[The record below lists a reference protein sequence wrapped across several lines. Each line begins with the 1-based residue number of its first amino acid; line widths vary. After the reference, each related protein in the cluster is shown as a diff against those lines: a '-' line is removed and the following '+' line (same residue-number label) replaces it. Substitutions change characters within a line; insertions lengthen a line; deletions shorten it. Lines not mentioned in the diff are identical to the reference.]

1 MSDPRRQ
8 QRFRSIVRLNETSC
22 EGNVPVL
29 QPGHYH
35 SASQFTIERYSRGLV
50 DSNLGCRKPERYGFW
65 GFQVNRI
72 CPLRWFSR
80 RCYMLIIS
88 SDTVS
93 GDATKPKKCEDIS
106 EISLK
111 MRFIGSLASFHDCG
125 SGPGIELILRRC
137 WLFTWFHAGFCQRT
151 NSNIKFRLEST
162 PVINEILA
170 DAVDQPT
177 GFCCLDHER

>member
-1 MSDPRRQ
+1 MDDLKNKYLSLIADAAD
-8 QRFRSIVRLNETSC
+8 E
-22 EGNVPVL
+22 
-29 QPGHYH
+29 
-35 SASQFTIERYSRGLV
+35 AAIE
-50 DSNLGCRKPERYGFW
+50 D
-65 GFQVNRI
+65 
-72 CPLRWFSR
+72 LR
-80 RCYMLIIS
+80 
-88 SDTVS
+88 VQAV
-93 GDATKPKKCEDIS
+93 GKKG